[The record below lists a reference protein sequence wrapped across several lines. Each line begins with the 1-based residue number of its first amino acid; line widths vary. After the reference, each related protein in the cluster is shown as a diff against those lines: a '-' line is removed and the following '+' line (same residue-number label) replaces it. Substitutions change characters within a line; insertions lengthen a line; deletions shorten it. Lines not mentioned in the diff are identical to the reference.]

1 MKRKENESVKVFAL
15 GGVGE
20 IGKNMYCVE
29 IDSEIFIVDAG
40 LMFPGDEMFGIDIV
54 IPDITYLVEN
64 QERVKGLFITH
75 GHEDH
80 IGGIVYVLR
89 KLSIPVYATKLTVG
103 LIQEKLGEAGMLGRV
118 DLKNNRFK
126 FNSRI

>member
-103 LIQEKLGEAGMLGRV
+103 LIQEKLGEAGVLGRV
-118 DLKNNRFK
+118 DLKQ
-126 FNSRI
+126 SIQIQQ

>member
-1 MKRKENESVKVFAL
+1 MKRKNESVKVFAL

-103 LIQEKLGEAGMLGRV
+103 LIQENLAKRMLGRV
-118 DLKNNRFK
+118 DLKQ
-126 FNSRI
+126 SIQIQQ

>member
-20 IGKNMYCVE
+20 NGKNMYLVE
-29 IDSEIFIVDAG
+29 MDKEIFIVDAG
-40 LMFPGDEMFGIDIV
+40 LMFPGDEMLGIDIV

-64 QERVKGLFITH
+64 KERVKGLFITH

-80 IGGIVYVLR
+80 IGGILYFVKYLFQYMR
-89 KLSIPVYATKLTVG
+89 
-103 LIQEKLGEAGMLGRV
+103 R
-118 DLKNNRFK
+118 N
-126 FNSRI
+126 